1 MYAFAIMALLGLGVL
16 AIMKV
21 FDRYVSIASEFRA
34 LLLVALGVG
43 GAWLLNLSLFA
54 AWAIPVRSGPAGWIG
69 ITLTG
74 LIVAGAAY
82 FWGAILDF
90 FGGMSRKA
98 SDEAETLEREHHLR
112 RVA

>member
-16 AIMKV
+16 AVMKI
-21 FDRYVSIASEFRA
+21 FSRYVSFASELQSLVLV
-34 LLLVALGVG
+34 LLGIG
-43 GAWLLNLSLFA
+43 GAWLVDISLFT
-54 AWAIPVRSGPAGWIG
+54 AWGIPVRADWIG

-82 FWGAILDF
+82 FWGVILDF
-90 FGGMSRKA
+90 FAGLSRKTV
-98 SDEAETLEREHHLR
+98 DEAKTIEKSQGLR

>member
-16 AIMKV
+16 AVMKI
-21 FDRYVSIASEFRA
+21 FSRYLSFASELQA
-34 LLLVALGVG
+34 LVLVLLGIG
-43 GAWLLNLSLFA
+43 GAWLVNVSLFT
-54 AWAIPVRSGPAGWIG
+54 AWGIPVRASWIG

-74 LIVAGAAY
+74 LVIAGAAY

-90 FGGMSRKA
+90 FGGLSRKA
-98 SDEAETLEREHHLR
+98 VDEAETIEKSQNLR

>member
-1 MYAFAIMALLGLGVL
+1 MYAFAIVALLGLGVL
-16 AIMKV
+16 AVMKI
-21 FDRYVSIASEFRA
+21 FSRYTSVATELQA

-43 GAWLLNLSLFA
+43 GAWLLNVSLFA
-54 AWAIPVRSGPAGWIG
+54 AWAIPVRASWIG

-90 FGGMSRKA
+90 FSGLTRKTA
-98 SDEAETLEREHHLR
+98 DEAKTIEKTQGLR
-112 RVA
+112 HVA

>member
-16 AIMKV
+16 AVMKI
-21 FDRYVSIASEFRA
+21 FNRYLSFASELQA
-34 LLLVALGVG
+34 LVLVLLGIG
-43 GAWLLNLSLFA
+43 GAWLAHVSLFL
-54 AWAIPVRSGPAGWIG
+54 AWGIPVRADWIG

-74 LIVAGAAY
+74 MVIAGAAY

-90 FGGMSRKA
+90 FGGFARKA
-98 SDEAETLEREHHLR
+98 VDEAETLEKSQNLR